1 MSTEASTDRPT
12 LRERM
17 RAALSTAMKS
27 RDRVAVTALRSAL
40 GAVDNAE
47 AVDVAEH
54 RAGALEN
61 SATGLGV
68 AEVARRELTEQDIEQ
83 IVRAEIAERL
93 SVAAQYHALEQTD
106 RAASLRAEAKAL
118 TDLL

>member
-1 MSTEASTDRPT
+1 MSTASIDRPP
-12 LRERM
+12 LRERLRAGLSAAM
-17 RAALSTAMKS
+17 RA
-27 RDRVAVTALRSAL
+27 RDRAGVSALRSAL

-54 RAGALEN
+54 RAGALEH

-68 AEVARRELTEQDIEQ
+68 AEVERRELTEQDVER
-83 IVRAEIAERL
+83 IVRAEVTERL
-93 SVAAQYHALEQTD
+93 TVAEQYESLGRTD
-106 RAASLRAEAKAL
+106 RAATLHAEAKAL